1 MFDNIKPPC
10 EAFAAVGEQDE
21 LGATAFATIKLM
33 VVFERPRMVAHFRRP
48 GDEPRASVLSA
59 GGINQPSA
67 NGPTKAAKIFA
78 SGKYAPAQSPNL
90 TSAPQSAEPRR
101 ELEPRP
107 RDVATSPPALR
118 VPQPR
123 ADDCRTTY

>member
-10 EAFAAVGEQDE
+10 EAFAAIGQQDGP
-21 LGATAFATIKLM
+21 GATAFAAIKLM

-59 GGINQPSA
+59 CEINQPSA

-78 SGKYAPAQSPNL
+78 SGKYALPQSPLL
-90 TSAPQSAEPRR
+90 T
-101 ELEPRP
+101 
-107 RDVATSPPALR
+107 
-118 VPQPR
+118 
-123 ADDCRTTY
+123 

>member
-33 VVFERPRMVAHFRRP
+33 VVFERPRMVAHLRGP

-59 GGINQPSA
+59 REINQPSA

-78 SGKYAPAQSPNL
+78 SGKYAPAQLPNL
-90 TSAPQSAEPRR
+90 TSALRSAEPRR
-101 ELEPRP
+101 ELELRP
-107 RDVATSPPALR
+107 RDAATSSPALR
-118 VPQPR
+118 LLQPR
-123 ADDCRTTY
+123 AG